1 MNSFMTALP
10 NELMLVRQA
19 IVEPAAFAASYD
31 HYFLRI
37 YNYVRYRVHYAPTAD
52 DLTADIFERVLKKI
66 SKYRA
71 ERAPFGA
78 WVFAIARH
86 AVSDHLRRQNRRQVV
101 SLDAILRRPS
111 PLPEPEAVASVNDA
125 KNQLLAALQELNDRE
140 RDLIALKF
148 TSGLTNRRIADMTN
162 LSESNVG
169 VILYRA
175 MQKLKALVDPQGDG
189 K

>member
-1 MNSFMTALP
+1 MNRFMTTLP

-19 IVEPAAFAASYD
+19 SVEPAAFAAIYD
-31 HYFLRI
+31 HYFPRI
-37 YNYVRYRVHYAPTAD
+37 YNYVRYRVHDSPTAD
-52 DLTADIFERVLKKI
+52 DLTADVFERVLRKI
-66 SKYRA
+66 SHYRP

-86 AVSDHLRRQNRRQVV
+86 AVSDYLRRQHRRQLV

-111 PLPEPEAVASVNDA
+111 SQPELEIAAEVDDA
-125 KNQLLAALQELNDRE
+125 KHELLAALQTLNVRE

-148 TSGLTNRRIADMTN
+148 TSGLTNRRIADMTK

-175 MQKLKALVDPQGDG
+175 MQKLKTRLDPQGDQ
-189 K
+189 